1 MPMGDE
7 PKWLLK
13 EGDGLIFE
21 KCDISLKNM
30 LASHAAS
37 VALFM
42 YACSDSAMLL

>member
-1 MPMGDE
+1 MGDE

-13 EGDGLIFE
+13 EWDGLIFE
-21 KCDISLKNM
+21 NYDISLKNIP
-30 LASHAAS
+30 ASHAAS